1 MDIIFDKIK
10 DSYKSNLP
18 FVAYR
23 KPQND
28 IVSGVFMKN
37 DNLLYA
43 TNFSEAG
50 FVFSPFKNEEKT
62 ILFPIEFSDVLH
74 GKFQLEDECL
84 VKEVEV
90 FEDTN
95 DKENHLKLV
104 EKALNEIHSNSIKK
118 VVVSREKKVEIDNF
132 NLLKT
137 FKNLLKCYTN
147 AFVYV
152 WYHPKVGLWFGAT
165 PETLLK
171 ISNKDFKT
179 MSLAGTQMF
188 SENIVWKAKELD
200 EQQLV
205 TDFVENQLEKLSS
218 NLKINKTET
227 VRAGNLVHLRTKVS
241 GVLNTEA
248 NLKDLIRALHP
259 TPAVCGLPRI
269 KSKEFIVNNE
279 NYDRTFYTGFLGE
292 LNFAKKSSLFVNLRC
307 MSIKNNIASIY
318 VGGGITRE
326 SNPLK
331 EWEETIAKSKTM
343 LKVL

>member
-84 VKEVEV
+84 VREVEV

-137 FKNLLKCYTN
+137 FINLLKSYAN

-218 NLKINKTET
+218 NLKINKTEISGILQT
-227 VRAGNLVHLRTKVS
+227 FERFNYVVLASYNESEYHQNLQNRYDEFMRF
-241 GVLNTEA
+241 LNT
-248 NLKDLIRALHP
+248 
-259 TPAVCGLPRI
+259 
-269 KSKEFIVNNE
+269 
-279 NYDRTFYTGFLGE
+279 
-292 LNFAKKSSLFVNLRC
+292 
-307 MSIKNNIASIY
+307 
-318 VGGGITRE
+318 
-326 SNPLK
+326 
-331 EWEETIAKSKTM
+331 
-343 LKVL
+343 